1 MAQSVDTLLSPEVI
15 LREMSQVELPGTVLS
30 DLFGWGLAARNPDAQ
45 EKGNMIESQTREG
58 SIDIFNRSRKVATA
72 SVPGTPNTNKAPQAP
87 KKFRYVIPRSAQ
99 MMMLTDEDLQ
109 QRRQLGQALNM
120 VDQMGENWIFHQK
133 SIHAQ
138 EVANLIE
145 FQTAAMLRGTYTFDQ
160 VGDEL
165 RHGFSGGE
173 TTINFQ
179 IPAGNKNQLDMLGA
193 GAIIGAPWSTTSTD
207 IPGDVLAINNA
218 MNALTGMGINHAV
231 LNSNT
236 WAYVIKNTNVINQG
250 GSANTPFATYLQQ
263 GPGYF
268 AIQLR
273 AIPWVQWHVID
284 YTLDIWNG
292 SAFATTSLIADD
304 QVSFFPTPTARWTQY
319 INGCEPITEGPNGT
333 RQLRYG
339 YYQFGYQTWNPSGW
353 NICTHHNGIP
363 GLMNPN
369 AIVCADVTP

>member
-179 IPAGNKNQLDMLGA
+179 IPAGNKN
-193 GAIIGAPWSTTSTD
+193 
-207 IPGDVLAINNA
+207 
-218 MNALTGMGINHAV
+218 
-231 LNSNT
+231 
-236 WAYVIKNTNVINQG
+236 
-250 GSANTPFATYLQQ
+250 
-263 GPGYF
+263 
-268 AIQLR
+268 
-273 AIPWVQWHVID
+273 
-284 YTLDIWNG
+284 
-292 SAFATTSLIADD
+292 
-304 QVSFFPTPTARWTQY
+304 
-319 INGCEPITEGPNGT
+319 
-333 RQLRYG
+333 
-339 YYQFGYQTWNPSGW
+339 
-353 NICTHHNGIP
+353 
-363 GLMNPN
+363 
-369 AIVCADVTP
+369 